1 MSKGDKN
8 TGESLEKEADEE
20 LKTSCCKTKPNYLDA
35 IPLLKEAADLYNGS
49 KQYEKEIKCRY
60 KLCTCFKNTKSFW
73 EEGHEYEKIALVKIK
88 HLKNYEDAF
97 IDIKNGNASF
107 FSEKDY
113 NSGIKFILKISKEYQ
128 NLKDNKFYT
137 ECLKIAY
144 ENIIK
149 IYHVICFK
157 NDEPKENVFIAID
170 EYISILIKNDNF
182 NEAENV
188 IDNFLK
194 KLKDEDKN
202 NIDKIQK
209 MNLWKL
215 ALFIVEGDFNNYET
229 FKENCDNDS
238 NFKAIEKVKNSFD
251 DFNEKKFK
259 DGMNDLNYLFPNNF
273 CNKLNLIFKNKKK
286 EEKNKK
292 IELKDVNIDMK
303 EKKET
308 KKNIKNNNDD
318 LDDLL

>member
-1 MSKGDKN
+1 MSKGNKS

-113 NSGIKFILKISKEYQ
+113 NSGIKYQ

-170 EYISILIKNDNF
+170 EYISILIKNDDF
-182 NEAENV
+182 NEAEKV

-215 ALFIVEGDFNNYET
+215 ALFIVEGDFDNYET
-229 FKENCDNDS
+229 FKENCDYDS
-238 NFKAIEKVKNSFD
+238 NFKAIEKVKNSFE
-251 DFNEKKFK
+251 DFNKKKFK

-273 CNKLNLIFKNKKK
+273 FNKLNLIFKNKKK
-286 EEKNKK
+286 DEKNKK
-292 IELKDVNIDMK
+292 IDLKDVNIDMK
-303 EKKET
+303 EKKEI
-308 KKNIKNNNDD
+308 KKNNKNKNDD